1 MLLDGWL
8 AHHSHGAMAGS
19 SGEGGPG
26 RPHSNRFGSGGNAE
40 VLGNSHVDLSGIH
53 VTVANVGLGMR
64 VV

>member
-1 MLLDGWL
+1 
-8 AHHSHGAMAGS
+8 MAGS
-19 SGEGGPG
+19 SGEGGSG
-26 RPHSNRFGSGGNAE
+26 RPHSNGFGSGRNAE